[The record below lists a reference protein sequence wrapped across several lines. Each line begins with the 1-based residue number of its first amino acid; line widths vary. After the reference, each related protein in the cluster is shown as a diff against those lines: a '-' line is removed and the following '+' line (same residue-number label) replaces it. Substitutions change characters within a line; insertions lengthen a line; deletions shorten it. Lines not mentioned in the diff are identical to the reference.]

1 MSRAFFSM
9 EGALYSIT
17 NSACWIA
24 MAGGVVEGGESELN
38 SLM

>member
-17 NSACWIA
+17 NSAWRILR
-24 MAGGVVEGGESELN
+24 AGGVVEGVKVN
-38 SLM
+38 